1 MILRELGHA
10 ERTCELGGLAAY
22 LHDIGNVITRD
33 RHHVSSAFIAYDYL
47 RARGIQVD
55 ELTPVLSAIGNH
67 EESIG
72 VPVGSVAAAVI
83 IADKSDVHRSR
94 VQNDDKST
102 FDIHDR
108 VNWSAVASDVQV
120 DREHRGGSVKA
131 VCAYCADHFPIW
143 EKQTGTTFCPG
154 IFGENLSVTE
164 LPEDAVHIGDV
175 FSIGEAAVQVSQ
187 PRQPCHKLSK
197 KLKDL
202 TFENRVIESGFTVLF
217 PRSGRRSRPGW
228 G

>member
-1 MILRELGHA
+1 VR
-10 ERTCELGGLAAY
+10 
-22 LHDIGNVITRD
+22 
-33 RHHVSSAFIAYDYL
+33 
-47 RARGIQVD
+47 
-55 ELTPVLSAIGNH
+55 VLSVNIGGESTLRHEGESLQTGIFKTAVEGPAILTKTGFQ
-67 EESIG
+67 G
-72 VPVGSVAAAVI
+72 
-83 IADKSDVHRSR
+83 
-94 VQNDDKST
+94 
-102 FDIHDR
+102 
-108 VNWSAVASDVQV
+108 DVQV
-120 DREHRGGSVKA
+120 DREHHGGSVKA

-143 EKQTGTTFCPG
+143 EKQTGTTFGPG

-202 TFENRVIESGFTVLF
+202 TFANRVIESGFTVLF
-217 PRSGRRSRPGW
+217 PRSGRRSRLGW